1 MPQLR
6 RLLPAVFSFV
16 FLACT
21 PPIQEIAFAPE
32 TWAGV
37 AVSPDDRIFVSFPR
51 ALNSANVMQSVA
63 EVVHQPSGPAAMVPY
78 PPATEDDLGF
88 RVDWNAWD
96 PAIARLLGAP
106 YNERHFISVQSVVFD
121 GEGFLWALDSGGP
134 SAANPLAPGGPKLV
148 RIDPERNLV
157 VRVVPLGAVA
167 PAGAFLN
174 DARIDLRCGCAYIT
188 ESGLGAI
195 VVVNLENDT
204 AWRVLEN
211 HPATS
216 PEGFFLL
223 FIEDVIIDA
232 AGDRDEQVILFP
244 LQIAADGIALDPGG
258 GLLYFQAVSGTT
270 LYRVRTEAL
279 FPGPGGAPPMPQVER
294 VGGRAEGFG
303 PADGLGF
310 GPDGWLYLTSLEDHA
325 IKRWHPESGVL
336 ELVSDDPRLAWPD
349 SLAFDPDGAVVVTVS
364 QLHRKFLAP
373 ERLDPQGFG
382 LLRLRTSPAATGGAE

>member
-1 MPQLR
+1 MSQLR
-6 RLLPAVFSFV
+6 RLLPAVLSLV
-16 FLACT
+16 FLACI
-21 PPIQEIAFAPE
+21 PPIHEIAFAPE

-37 AVSPDDRIFVSFPR
+37 AVHPDGRIFVSFPR
-51 ALNSANVMQSVA
+51 ALNGGNVMQSVA
-63 EVVHQPSGPAAMVPY
+63 EVVRQPGAPPAIVPY
-78 PPATEDDLGF
+78 PPPSEDDLGF

-134 SAANPLAPGGPKLV
+134 GGANRLAPGGPKLV
-148 RIDPERNLV
+148 RIDLERNLV
-157 VRVVPLGAVA
+157 VRAIPLGAVA

-174 DARIDLRCGCAYIT
+174 DVRIDLRCGCAYIT
-188 ESGLGAI
+188 ESGLGAL
-195 VVVNLENDT
+195 VVVDLENDS

-223 FIEDVIIDA
+223 FIEDVIVDA
-232 AGDRDEQVILFP
+232 AGNRDEQVILFP
-244 LQIAADGIALDPGG
+244 LQIAADGIALDPQGAF
-258 GLLYFQAVSGTT
+258 LYFQAVSGTT
-270 LYRVRTEAL
+270 LYRVRTEEL
-279 FPGPGGAPPMPQVER
+279 FPGPGGSARAPFVER

-325 IKRWHPESGVL
+325 LKRFDPESGVL
-336 ELVSDDPRLAWPD
+336 ELVSNDPRLAWPD

-373 ERLDPQGFG
+373 ERLDPRGFA
-382 LLRLRTSPAATGGAE
+382 LLRVRTAHAGPGG